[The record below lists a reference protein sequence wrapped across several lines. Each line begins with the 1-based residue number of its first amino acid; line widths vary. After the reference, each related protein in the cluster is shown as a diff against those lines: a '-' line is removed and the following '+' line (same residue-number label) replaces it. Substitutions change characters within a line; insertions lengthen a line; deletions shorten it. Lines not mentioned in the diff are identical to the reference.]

1 MQLTVMSPC
10 RGSVRSLC
18 AEQEAR
24 ETPGV
29 KMEDGKP
36 MLEILKGISGAF
48 RPGILTSLMGVS
60 GEHLISAGTL
70 VAGPFCVGRER
81 QSKLIAE

>member
-1 MQLTVMSPC
+1 MDRCSSALASSKPSGPAEDCISDPVE
-10 RGSVRSLC
+10 C
-18 AEQEAR
+18 AGQAAQ

-29 KMEDGKP
+29 KQEDGKP

-60 GEHLISAGTL
+60 GGPAGWCALAYCT
-70 VAGPFCVGRER
+70 
-81 QSKLIAE
+81 